1 MAKAEVK
8 TPAVAV
14 PAAVSAAVP
23 AAVPAAAAAATAAK
37 PADTG
42 KARAAEA
49 AGVCEVDG
57 ARAAKDPH
65 YAAWAGNGDG
75 TACVRDDKYLEP
87 FADALRYR
95 YAKYEEIKGAIT
107 ESEGGLDAFSK
118 SYERYGLHRTA
129 DGVKYVEWAPGAKE
143 MYLFGDFNGWN
154 RTEFPL
160 KRDDFGCWSV
170 LVPNK
175 PDGSSPIPHST
186 KVKATVI
193 TPGGMSLDRNPAWAT
208 FCMQDPSTY
217 LYDTVFWDPPVEDQY
232 KWKNV
237 DHVPRPDCLRI
248 YECHVGMGSNDPKVG
263 GYREFAD
270 NVLPRVKRCGYTAVQ
285 IMAIMEHAYYASFGY
300 HVTNFF
306 AASSRCG
313 TPEDLKYLIDTAHG
327 LGLQVLMDIVHS
339 HASSNS
345 MDGINQFD
353 GTDHQYFHE
362 GARGRHSLW
371 DSRIFNYGHWE
382 VLRFL
387 LSNLRW
393 YVEEYHFD
401 GFRFDGITSM
411 LYTHH
416 GIGFQFSGDYR
427 EYFGHHVDIDACVY
441 MMLANDMVH
450 NLLPDAGVT
459 IAEDVSG
466 MPTLCVPVKRGGLGF
481 DYRLAMAVPDKWIE
495 LLEKEKDEN
504 WNIGNIVHTLTN
516 RRWNE
521 KTIGYAESH
530 DQALVGDK
538 TMAFWLMDAAMYDQ
552 MSSHGFPSDVVD
564 RGIALHK
571 IIRMLCYSLAGE
583 GYLTF
588 MGNEFGHPEWVDFP
602 RAGND
607 NSYHHARRRWDL
619 ADNPDLRYKF
629 MLEWERKM
637 HLTESA
643 HPFCR
648 FGAHQYVVLQH
659 EGDKL
664 IAIERGDRLLM
675 IFNLHPTNSYTGY
688 RVGTCWGGK
697 YKLVLD
703 SDGGD
708 VGGHSRLTTDV
719 IYESKTEEW
728 QNRPNFLQIY
738 APARSC
744 QVYHCF
750 ETWEEA
756 SSGGTASTPSS
767 DVGGATATLAKTSIN
782 GSK

>member
-1 MAKAEVK
+1 
-8 TPAVAV
+8 
-14 PAAVSAAVP
+14 
-23 AAVPAAAAAATAAK
+23 
-37 PADTG
+37 
-42 KARAAEA
+42 
-49 AGVCEVDG
+49 
-57 ARAAKDPH
+57 
-65 YAAWAGNGDG
+65 
-75 TACVRDDKYLEP
+75 
-87 FADALRYR
+87 
-95 YAKYEEIKGAIT
+95 
-107 ESEGGLDAFSK
+107 
-118 SYERYGLHRTA
+118 
-129 DGVKYVEWAPGAKE
+129 
-143 MYLFGDFNGWN
+143 
-154 RTEFPL
+154 
-160 KRDDFGCWSV
+160 
-170 LVPNK
+170 
-175 PDGSSPIPHST
+175 
-186 KVKATVI
+186 
-193 TPGGMSLDRNPAWAT
+193 
-208 FCMQDPSTY
+208 
-217 LYDTVFWDPPVEDQY
+217 
-232 KWKNV
+232 
-237 DHVPRPDCLRI
+237 
-248 YECHVGMGSNDPKVG
+248 
-263 GYREFAD
+263 
-270 NVLPRVKRCGYTAVQ
+270 
-285 IMAIMEHAYYASFGY
+285 
-300 HVTNFF
+300 
-306 AASSRCG
+306 
-313 TPEDLKYLIDTAHG
+313 
-327 LGLQVLMDIVHS
+327 MDVVHS

-393 YVEEYHFD
+393 YIEEYHFD

-427 EYFGHHVDIDACVY
+427 EYFGHHVDVDACVY
-441 MMLANDMVH
+441 MMLANDLVH
-450 NLLPDAGVT
+450 SVLPDAGIT

-466 MPTLCVPVKRGGLGF
+466 MPTLCVPVERGGIGF

-504 WNIGNIVHTLTN
+504 WNVGNIVHTLTN

-552 MSSHGFPSDVVD
+552 MSAHGPMTGVVD

-602 RAGND
+602 RAGNH

-629 MLEWERKM
+629 LLEWERLM
-637 HLTESA
+637 HVTETA

-648 FGAHQYVVLQH
+648 PGAHQYVVLQH
-659 EGDKL
+659 ESDKL

-675 IFNLHPTNSYTGY
+675 VFNLHPNNSYTDY
-688 RVGTCWGGK
+688 RIGTCWGGK
-697 YKLVLD
+697 YRIVLD
-703 SDGGD
+703 SDAGN
-708 VGGHSRLTTDV
+708 VGGHGRIHHDV
-719 IYESKTEEW
+719 VHETRGEEW
-728 QNRPNFLQIY
+728 QNRPNFIQVY
-738 APARSC
+738 SPARSC

-750 ETWEEA
+750 ETFEEA
-756 SSGGTASTPSS
+756 AAGKGKAPAAKDADAIAAS
-767 DVGGATATLAKTSIN
+767 LAKTTVSN
-782 GSK
+782 GAPEK

>member
-1 MAKAEVK
+1 MARDGQVED
-8 TPAVAV
+8 
-14 PAAVSAAVP
+14 
-23 AAVPAAAAAATAAK
+23 K
-37 PADTG
+37 P
-42 KARAAEA
+42 
-49 AGVCEVDG
+49 V
-57 ARAAKDPH
+57 DPH
-65 YAAWAGNGDG
+65 YAAWASNTDG
-75 TACVRDDKYLEP
+75 SACVRDDRYLEP

-95 YAKYEEIKGAIT
+95 YAKFQELKAAIT
-107 ESEGGLDAFSK
+107 DAEGGLDQFSQGYK
-118 SYERYGLHRTA
+118 NFGLQVVE
-129 DGVKYVEWAPGAKE
+129 DGVRYTEWAPGAAE
-143 MYLFGDFNGWN
+143 MYVFGDFNGWN

-160 KRDDFGCWSV
+160 QKGEFGVWSV
-170 LVPNK
+170 TIPNK
-175 PDGSSPIPHST
+175 PGGECAIPHST
-186 KVKATVI
+186 KVKATVV
-193 TPGGMSLDRNPAWAT
+193 TPGGMRLDRNPAWST
-208 FCMQDPSTY
+208 FCMQDPTTF
-217 LYDTVFWDPPVEDQY
+217 LYDTVFWNPPKEAAY
-232 KWKNV
+232 EWKNQP
-237 DHVPRPDCLRI
+237 HVPRPDCLRI

-270 NVLPRVKRCGYTAVQ
+270 NVLPRVAKSGYTAIQ

-306 AASSRCG
+306 AVSSRSG
-313 TPEDLKYLIDTAHG
+313 VPEDLKYLIDTAHG
-327 LGLQVLMDIVHS
+327 LGLLVLMDIVHS

-362 GARGRHSLW
+362 GERGRHSLW

-393 YVEEYHFD
+393 YMDEYHFD
-401 GFRFDGITSM
+401 GFRFDGVTSM

-441 MMLANDMVH
+441 MMLANELTHTM
-450 NLLPDAGVT
+450 LPETAVT

-466 MPTLCVPVKRGGLGF
+466 MPTLCVPTERGGIGF
-481 DYRLAMAVPDKWIE
+481 DYRLAMAVPDKFIE

-504 WNIGNIVHTLTN
+504 WNIGNIVFTLTN

-552 MSSHGFPSDVVD
+552 MSVHGPVSGVID
-564 RGIALHK
+564 RGISLHK
-571 IIRMLCYSLAGE
+571 MIRMLCYSLAGE

-619 ADNPDLRYKF
+619 ADNEELRYKY
-629 MLEWERKM
+629 MLAWERKM
-637 HLTESA
+637 HECETA

-648 FGAHQYVVLQH
+648 FGSHQYVTLQH

-675 IFNLHPTNSYTGY
+675 VFNLHPNNSYTDY
-688 RVGTCWGGK
+688 RIGTYWGGK
-697 YKLVLD
+697 YKLVLNSDD
-703 SDGGD
+703 SD
-708 VGGHSRLTTDV
+708 VGGHGRVHHDTIHET
-719 IYESKTEEW
+719 KGEEW
-728 QNRPNFLQIY
+728 HNRPNYIQLY
-738 APARSC
+738 VPARTC

-750 ETWEEA
+750 ETWDEAEGKKKEEEA
-756 SSGGTASTPSS
+756 EVKAKAAPPLSTNPPSSGMEPAIEASGVPAKIVD
-767 DVGGATATLAKTSIN
+767 DVTGKLAKSTISN
-782 GSK
+782 GVTK

>member
-1 MAKAEVK
+1 MDHGSN
-8 TPAVAV
+8 T
-14 PAAVSAAVP
+14 
-23 AAVPAAAAAATAAK
+23 
-37 PADTG
+37 
-42 KARAAEA
+42 
-49 AGVCEVDG
+49 
-57 ARAAKDPH
+57 DPH
-65 YAAWAGNGDG
+65 FLAWKDKVDG
-75 TACVRDDKYLEP
+75 TACIRDDRYLEP

-95 YAKYEEIKGAIT
+95 YGKYQEIKNAIS
-107 ESEGGLDAFSK
+107 EAEGGLDKFSS
-118 SYERYGLHRTA
+118 SYKNFGLHPGK
-129 DGVKYVEWAPGAKE
+129 DGSITYTEWAPGAKE
-143 MYLFGDFNGWN
+143 VFIFGEFNNWN
-154 RTEFPL
+154 RREYPL
-160 KRDDFGCWSV
+160 KRGEFGTWTVTIPS
-170 LVPNK
+170 K
-175 PDGSSPIPHST
+175 PDGSSPIAHST

-208 FCMQDPSTY
+208 FCMQDPATY
-217 LYDTVFWDPPVEDQY
+217 LYDTIYWNPPEPYV
-232 KWKNV
+232 WKNKH
-237 DHVPRPDCLRI
+237 HVPVPGCLRI

-270 NVLPRVKRCGYTAVQ
+270 NVLPRIKRTGYTAIQ

-306 AASSRCG
+306 AISSRCG

-327 LGLQVLMDIVHS
+327 LGLHVLMDIVHS

-362 GARGRHSLW
+362 GERGRHSLW

-393 YVEEYHFD
+393 YIEEYHFD

-411 LYTHH
+411 LYQHH
-416 GIGFQFSGDYR
+416 GIGFQFSGDYH

-441 MMLANDMVH
+441 MMLANDLVH
-450 NLLPDAGVT
+450 TMLPESGIT

-466 MPTLCVPVKRGGLGF
+466 MPTLCVPVERGGIGF
-481 DYRLAMAVPDKWIE
+481 DFRLAMAVPDKWIE

-504 WNIGNIVHTLTN
+504 WNIGNIVFTLTN

-538 TMAFWLMDAAMYDQ
+538 TVAFWLMDAAMYDQ
-552 MSSHGFPSDVVD
+552 MSVHSHPSDVID

-571 IIRMLCYSLAGE
+571 IIRMLCYALAGE

-602 RAGND
+602 RAGNN

-619 ADNPDLRYKF
+619 ADNPDLRYKY
-629 MLEWERKM
+629 MLEWERVM
-637 HLTESA
+637 HETETK

-648 FGAHQYVVLQH
+648 FGSHQYIVLQH
-659 EGDKL
+659 EGDKV
-664 IAIERGDRLLM
+664 IAVERGDRLLM
-675 IFNLHPTNSYTGY
+675 VFNLNPTQSYTDY
-688 RVGTCWGGK
+688 RLGVFWGGK

-703 SDGGD
+703 SDALN
-708 VGGHSRLTTDV
+708 VGGHGRVAHEVVHETTG
-719 IYESKTEEW
+719 EEW
-728 QNRPNFLQIY
+728 MNRPNYIQLYI
-738 APARSC
+738 PARTC

-750 ETWEEA
+750 ETPDEA
-756 SSGGTASTPSS
+756 KSISGGKAAGKSVTKAPIETVSVNSTSAAEVSPSKS
-767 DVGGATATLAKTSIN
+767 VEEVTTKLATAKVSNGAK
-782 GSK
+782 